1 MPSMAKPKK
10 LLIIGSDGRTYT
22 FLAKKDD
29 LRKDG
34 RLMDFDAI
42 LNKLLK
48 ADSDARRRQLS
59 ASPPL
64 TYVSVRSQ
72 DLPFRNPHLWGS
84 ISDRGMW
91 NDSMG
96 AQHNAHQD
104 HPGTTLRSPWLVW
117 LGKCNHA

>member
-59 ASPPL
+59 
-64 TYVSVRSQ
+64 
-72 DLPFRNPHLWGS
+72 
-84 ISDRGMW
+84 
-91 NDSMG
+91 
-96 AQHNAHQD
+96 
-104 HPGTTLRSPWLVW
+104 RSP
-117 LGKCNHA
+117 GP